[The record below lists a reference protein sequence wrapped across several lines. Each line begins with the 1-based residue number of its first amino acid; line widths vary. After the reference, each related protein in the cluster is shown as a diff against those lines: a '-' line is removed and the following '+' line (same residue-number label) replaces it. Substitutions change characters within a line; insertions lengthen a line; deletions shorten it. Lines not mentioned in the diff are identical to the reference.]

1 MTDFDAG
8 STNAGADDWRSS
20 LPEDLRAHPAL
31 GNLPD
36 VAALAREHVN
46 AQGLIGRKGIIP
58 PGDKDGPEA
67 WERFHAAL
75 GRPSRPDDYA
85 FAVPDGVEGYDADF
99 AGWFRQAAHKAGL
112 PARQATALHDA
123 YVEMARG
130 RVSETAAA
138 REARIEEAEAELRRD
153 WGRGYDRNLG
163 LARRAAG
170 AFADPEIVRD
180 LADRYGDAA
189 LVRLFARVGE
199 AMSED
204 RLAGTGSGPGGGG
217 FGLDAGAARAEIA
230 RVQGDAFRNPQH
242 PLMDATHPEHD
253 GLVERLR
260 QLYRVA
266 HSG

>member
-1 MTDFDAG
+1 MTDFDAQP
-8 STNAGADDWRSS
+8 SSAAPADWRGS
-20 LPEDLRAHPAL
+20 LPEDLRQHPAL
-31 GNLPD
+31 GQLPD

-58 PGDKDGPEA
+58 PGEKDGPEA
-67 WERFHAAL
+67 WERFHTAL
-75 GRPSRPDDYA
+75 GRPARPDDYA
-85 FAVPDGVEGYDADF
+85 FAAPEGMEGYDPDF

-112 PARQATALHDA
+112 PARQASALHDA
-123 YVEMARG
+123 YIDLVRSRG
-130 RVSETAAA
+130 AESAAA
-138 REARIEEAEAELRRD
+138 RAARMDEAEAELRRD
-153 WGRGYDRNLG
+153 WGRGYERNLG

-170 AFADPEIVRD
+170 AFADPEIARD
-180 LADRYGDAA
+180 LAERYGDAA

-204 RLAGTGSGPGGGG
+204 RLAGVGGGGGG
-217 FGLDAGAARAEIA
+217 FGLDAGSARAEIA
-230 RVQGDAFRNPQH
+230 RVQGDAFRNPAH